1 MFMQLA
7 FPETHSCSLLQRDF
21 SRIHLLAGRKD
32 GGFEWT
38 NSARVAFS
46 SSLIGPKVVGLMGGH
61 GLLFFH
67 IGEGEPSRGQPF
79 NARVLGRYPLDRTL
93 LVPQS
98 HGLFRDG

>member
-1 MFMQLA
+1 M
-7 FPETHSCSLLQRDF
+7 
-21 SRIHLLAGRKD
+21 LAGRKD

-46 SSLIGPKVVGLMGGH
+46 SSLIGPKVVGLMGSH

-67 IGEGEPSRGQPF
+67 IGEGEPSRDSHSMLAFWG
-79 NARVLGRYPLDRTL
+79 GYPLDRSL
-93 LVPQS
+93 SVPQS